1 MQNSDFTSERN
12 YLERKFVDPS
22 FYNDAPG
29 VPLDILTASLN
40 RRFLKGQALPPPLA
54 KAGAFAEI
62 LAKVQIKLSTC
73 DRFPGIAACPA
84 KPLLSTF
91 VTPSVQAGMTE
102 LFTPEEKQEIDRCNA
117 TRLAQLRAD
126 YEHSVP
132 DWDAVLQLGFSGLL
146 KRAERYRLHHRETG
160 PLSPEADA
168 FYESIRIEYRAILHF
183 LDRLLAEAEKLR
195 PVPVAHELTAALR
208 QLRVGAPNTLY
219 EALLQIWLYFQLS
232 EYVDVIQTRSFGNL
246 DRVLYP
252 FYRHD
257 LDSGRRTRKEVREL
271 FRSFL
276 YQMTAMHYRVGHPF

>member
-1 MQNSDFTSERN
+1 
-12 YLERKFVDPS
+12 
-22 FYNDAPG
+22 
-29 VPLDILTASLN
+29 
-40 RRFLKGQALPPPLA
+40 
-54 KAGAFAEI
+54 
-62 LAKVQIKLSTC
+62 
-73 DRFPGIAACPA
+73 
-84 KPLLSTF
+84 
-91 VTPSVQAGMTE
+91 MTE

-257 LDSGRRTRKEVREL
+257 LDSGRRTREEVREL
-271 FRSFL
+271 FSLLPLPDDGDALPSRPPVLFRRNQSGRL
-276 YQMTAMHYRVGHPF
+276 LRNQRTLLSDSGCL